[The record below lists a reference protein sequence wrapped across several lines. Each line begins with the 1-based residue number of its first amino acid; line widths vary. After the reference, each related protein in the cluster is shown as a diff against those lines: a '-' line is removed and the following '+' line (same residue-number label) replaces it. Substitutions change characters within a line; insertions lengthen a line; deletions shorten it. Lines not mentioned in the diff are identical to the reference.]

1 MDPKGYGKRLHVASS
16 LIKNMYTSLMYMY
29 SLTRSLPDL
38 FTINSLVFPLA
49 AQPIFKLHLRVE
61 VQSSPFFLLPSCV
74 WSPHVGSP
82 SLKYEKRPYT
92 SGDEKGRIILKPWR
106 CATKIPPMRPGG
118 IFEGDATLL
127 LGDNKPHLSPS
138 NGRQQKTHFEGEW
151 QQKRPV

>member
-1 MDPKGYGKRLHVASS
+1 MTDPWDERHINLHEWLIFMIHLSKYTIHGSKKGMEKIPCC
-16 LIKNMYTSLMYMY
+16 IKSHYNMYMSLMYMY

-74 WSPHVGSP
+74 WSPDVGSP

-92 SGDEKGRIILKPWR
+92 SGDEKGRIILKP
-106 CATKIPPMRPGG
+106 
-118 IFEGDATLL
+118 
-127 LGDNKPHLSPS
+127 
-138 NGRQQKTHFEGEW
+138 
-151 QQKRPV
+151 